1 VVLPQDQE
9 IEVKFCIADLQRLT
23 RKLEEAGGKLTIPR
37 THEFNIRYDTSRL
50 ELTHDYRLLR
60 LRKDNEVHMT
70 YKGPAEITGGV
81 SKRTEVEFE
90 ANDFEAADRF
100 IKALGYKTV
109 VTYEKYRTT
118 YDLDGMKVTLDE
130 MPYGDFVEIEGH
142 NPEVIQD
149 CAAKLGL
156 KIEAALAESYLRL
169 FDRAKKVLRLS
180 FRDLTFE
187 NFEGIDI
194 ELDHL
199 GVVPADV

>member
-9 IEVKFCIADLQRLT
+9 IEVKFCIEDLERLT
-23 RKLEEAGGKLTIPR
+23 QKLEEIGGKLTIAR
-37 THEFNIRYDTSRL
+37 THEFNIRYDTPQL
-50 ELTHDYRLLR
+50 ELTHDFRLLR
-60 LRKDNEVHMT
+60 LRKDNEVHLT

-81 SKRTEVEFE
+81 SKRTEVEFKGD
-90 ANDFEAADRF
+90 DFEAADRF

-130 MPYGDFVEIEGH
+130 MPYGDFVEIEGA
-142 NPEVIQD
+142 NPEAIQA

-156 KIEAALAESYLRL
+156 NWEVGLTEGYLRL
-169 FDRAKKVLRLS
+169 FDRVKKALRLS

-187 NFEGIDI
+187 NFKGIKMD
-194 ELDHL
+194 LKAL
-199 GVVPADV
+199 AVVPADA